1 MLDIIYSYYLEQ
13 DKYEKEVLH
22 DNTLRA
28 LEEGEGCT
36 GVFRMLRGMLGKIK
50 WRIYKMII
58 KNVIVYT
65 EDKNLQQAALLFT
78 MTRSKAFTRQKTYRI
93 CWGRSR

>member
-1 MLDIIYSYYLEQ
+1 
-13 DKYEKEVLH
+13 
-22 DNTLRA
+22 
-28 LEEGEGCT
+28 
-36 GVFRMLRGMLGKIK
+36 
-50 WRIYKMII
+50 MII

-93 CWGRSR
+93 CWGKKSLTDRGHTQSRD